1 MVNWKKNLFIV
12 WISQFLSIA
21 AFSSSHTFIPF
32 YIEQLG
38 VTDEALR
45 NMYVA
50 YFAAL
55 GALSFCV
62 MSPIWGFLADI
73 YGRRIMLLRSNFVS
87 ALLMPLMAFVPNAG
101 MLLFLRF
108 LVGAFSG
115 TVTASQTLIASN
127 TPVENRGFALGTIS
141 SALFSGS
148 MAGMFFGGIVVD
160 HLGYTATFVGSGGL
174 LLTSGLLVLFGVKD
188 DFKKTTTFREK
199 MSESKLRLPKLGYIW
214 LILGLLL
221 LMGFARQFDRPFL
234 PILVREINGPVEAAT
249 WTGIISS
256 IAAAAGILSG
266 SLLGY
271 LADKTNAPRIAA
283 WSALLAGLLM
293 IPQAIAGSLLL
304 LCSARF
310 GMIFFAGGLD
320 PVFQIWLA
328 KCTPDDKRGMLFG
341 WASSAKTMGWVFAAL
356 CGGSIAMFSGVRNVF
371 LVAGGVYL
379 LLIPIIMFSAKKIK
393 HHK

>member
-12 WISQFLSIA
+12 WISQFLSVA
-21 AFSSSHTFIPF
+21 AFSSSLTFIPF

-38 VTDEALR
+38 VTNEALR

-55 GALSFCV
+55 GSLSFCI
-62 MSPIWGFLADI
+62 MSPIWGILADI
-73 YGRRIMLLRSNFVS
+73 HGRRIMLLRSNLVS
-87 ALLMPLMAFVPNAG
+87 ALIVPLMAFVPNAET
-101 MLLFLRF
+101 LLFLRF
-108 LVGAFSG
+108 LLGAFSG

-127 TPVENRGFALGTIS
+127 TPIENRGFALGTVC
-141 SALFSGS
+141 SATFSGS

-160 HLGYTATFVGSGGL
+160 NFGYTATFLGTGGILLVSGF
-174 LLTSGLLVLFGVKD
+174 LVLFGVKD

-199 MSESKLRLPKLGYIW
+199 MSEAKFRLPKLGYIW
-214 LILGLLL
+214 LILGLML
-221 LMGFARQFDRPFL
+221 LMGFARQFDKPFL

-249 WTGIISS
+249 WTGIISC

-266 SLLGY
+266 SFLGY
-271 LADKTNAPRIAA
+271 LADKTNAPRIAV
-283 WSALLAGLLM
+283 WSALFAGLLM
-293 IPQAIAGSLLL
+293 IPQAIASSLLL
-304 LCSARF
+304 LGAARF

-356 CGGSIAMFSGVRNVF
+356 CGGSIAMFSGIRNVF
-371 LVAGGVYL
+371 FVAGGIYL
-379 LLIPIIMFSAKKIK
+379 LLIPVIMFSAKRIK

>member
-38 VTDEALR
+38 IADEALR

-188 DFKKTTTFREK
+188 DFEKTTTFREK

-266 SLLGY
+266 SFLGY
-271 LADKTNAPRIAA
+271 LADKTNAPRIAV

-293 IPQAIAGSLLL
+293 IPQAIASSLLL

-341 WASSAKTMGWVFAAL
+341 WASSAKTMGWVLAAL

-379 LLIPIIMFSAKKIK
+379 LLIPIIMFSAKRIK